1 MKLFALSL
9 SLFSRREIAFNGWN
23 QVIIIYAKLSIFFS
37 TFDTISSE
45 NFFFQ
50 RNGGVNI
57 SEYFFET
64 LKVCSHQKPL
74 YLKKIHWNFE
84 QKKKKKNPSYIK
96 ILFHQEIKQC
106 WNGFVSH
113 YAIFIIDSI
122 SKEWNVKSIFFN
134 KNRRK
139 GNKNS

>member
-9 SLFSRREIAFNGWN
+9 SLSSRDEKSLSTDEIKLSPFTLNCLYFFLLLIQFHPRTFFFNGMAEW
-23 QVIIIYAKLSIFFS
+23 IFL
-37 TFDTISSE
+37 
-45 NFFFQ
+45 
-50 RNGGVNI
+50 NI
-57 SEYFFET
+57 LFET

-74 YLKKIHWNFE
+74 YLKKIHWNLE
-84 QKKKKKNPSYIK
+84 QKKKKNPSYIK

-113 YAIFIIDSI
+113 SAIFIIDSI